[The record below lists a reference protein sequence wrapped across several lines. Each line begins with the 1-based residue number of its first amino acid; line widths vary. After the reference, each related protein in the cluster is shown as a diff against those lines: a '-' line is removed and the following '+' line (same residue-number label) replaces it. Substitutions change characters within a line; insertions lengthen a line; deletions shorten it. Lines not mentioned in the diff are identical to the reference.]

1 MCDWEVWRV
10 GEHYRVPVAHG
21 TWSGIEKQWVVLGP
35 YHEDRELIGFEYDHF
50 HLDPRF
56 VPQHI
61 WRRHVDDSASNGNIK
76 AILGRPLTRAHED
89 AWGPPTFV
97 GHRKMRM
104 IRMVSP
110 EAVRAVFESS
120 RWMGELQECYDGS
133 LRGTICP
140 HRGGDLRGFAP
151 DKHGC
156 VTCVLHG
163 LTWRVDPKAEDAGRL
178 VSNATL
184 PDWGSAWAGNL
195 QQGGTI

>member
-10 GEHYRVPVAHG
+10 GESYRVPVAHG

-35 YHEDRELIGFEYDHF
+35 YHEDRELIGFEYNHF

-61 WRRHVDDSASNGNIK
+61 WRRHVDDFPSTTPHIK
-76 AILGRPLTRAHED
+76 AILGRPLTRAYED

-97 GHRKMRM
+97 GHRKTRM

-110 EAVRAVFESS
+110 EAVRAAFEAAP
-120 RWMGELQECYDGS
+120 WMAKVQECYDDGS
-133 LRGTICP
+133 LRGTICT

-156 VTCVLHG
+156 VTCALHG
-163 LTWRVDPKAEDAGRL
+163 LTWSTETGRL
-178 VSNATL
+178 IRMDHRDKVSGA
-184 PDWGSAWAGNL
+184 
-195 QQGGTI
+195 